1 MKKPVQQRTVP
12 GVKKTQRGGKPTE
25 KTKNQFKPPVSRAAN
40 WYFVLFFFLWALIL
54 YGNTILNKYA
64 VDDEFVTHNELVKKG
79 VKAIPEI
86 FTTYYFSQKGN
97 VSTQVSDYRP
107 IVKTTFAI
115 EYSLYGEK
123 PGVNHGVNLLIY
135 FCLSTALFFVLKRL
149 LRNYN
154 ILFPFLITVIFMAHP
169 VHTEVVASLK
179 NRDEMLAFLGAIL
192 AMHFVLKY
200 ADTKNAIHLF
210 TAALLYIL
218 GYLAKSSILPFLAL
232 YPLVLYFFTDLK
244 PKSYIPVVLIIF
256 VSLLLVH
263 YIPRLFILPP
273 AERVNSF
280 VENPLYFDKNIWYRL
295 GTGFIG
301 LLFYLKILI
310 YPHPLLYY
318 YGYNQIQYDNLGNI
332 WAILSLLLYAALLIY
347 ALRKLRGKHLL
358 SFAILWYLIAIS
370 MYSNI
375 LIPVVGIV
383 GERFVFVGSLGFCIA
398 LVFFIFK
405 LFKVDPKSL
414 TIEFDG
420 RAKIIVVTA
429 LILIPYTALT
439 ITRNREWRNNF
450 DLFRKDI
457 PYLKNSAKANSQMA
471 GYLMNTVYSDPGFIS
486 TGNVN
491 QFKKEF
497 ILDYYRQSLKI
508 YPDQYQTLNDL
519 GTVYLYFDK
528 NPDSAIVYLKKAID
542 LKPELIPAWVNLG
555 MSYREVQQY
564 DKAIECYNTILKNR
578 PGEIRAIFAL
588 ANVYNDMGD
597 FERAVSMNEDMIRK
611 YPDLDMPYINIGN
624 YYIQKGDTAAAVK
637 NWETA
642 VTKRP
647 TYEMAMQLNYLY
659 KIHGD
664 QQKAGYYYE
673 MARQI
678 LNQQGKK

>member
-1 MKKPVQQRTVP
+1 MKKTP
-12 GVKKTQRGGKPTE
+12 KGGKPTE
-25 KTKNQFKPPVSRAAN
+25 KTKNQVKPPASRAAN

-64 VDDEFVTHNELVKKG
+64 VDDEFVTHNEVVKKG

-86 FTTYYFSQKGN
+86 FTSYYFSQKGN

-135 FCLSTALFFVLKRL
+135 FFLSTALFFVLKRL

-154 ILFPFLITVIFMAHP
+154 VLFPFLITVIFMAHP

-210 TAALLYIL
+210 TAALLFIL

-244 PKSYIPVVLIIF
+244 PKSYIPVVAIIF

-301 LLFYLKILI
+301 LLFYLRILI
-310 YPHPLLYY
+310 FPHPLLYY
-318 YGYNQIQYDNLGNI
+318 YGYNQIPYDNLGNI

-347 ALRKLRGKHLL
+347 ALRKFRGKHLL

-370 MYSNI
+370 MYSNV

-420 RAKIIVVTA
+420 RAKIIVVAA

-457 PYLKNSAKANSQMA
+457 PYLKNSAKANAQIA
-471 GYLMNTVYSDPGFIS
+471 GYLMNTVYSDPGFLA

-491 QFKKEF
+491 QYKKEF

-508 YPDQYQTLNDL
+508 YPEQYQTLNDL

-555 MSYREVQQY
+555 MSYREAQQY

-637 NWETA
+637 NWEVA
-642 VTKRP
+642 LTKRP

-664 QQKAGYYYE
+664 QQKAAYYYE